1 MAMRLRKRI
10 EEAKKA
16 LRGNS
21 GAGLL
26 VVVITSLVV
35 LLLGSALLY
44 ASYNVY
50 VLRLTQM
57 RSETNF
63 TSADAGME
71 EIRAGL
77 QGVSSDAIGAGY
89 DNVIAHYTEGA
100 TEETFREGYFK
111 CLFNWEDENNVK
123 LFTGSSSTSISSYNV
138 EVLKGFLDPVPDT
151 AEYTLTAGGSDSST
165 GAVLQDT
172 STGTLTLKDL
182 RLTYIKNGY
191 ETTISTDLYLAVPPV
206 PIYSAINTSD
216 VADYV
221 IIADKGIQVGG
232 NKSGNLVVDGDTYA
246 GDLKIGDRST
256 VTVKQG
262 RSLVVGRTY
271 EMDTDGQTILKNT
284 DGTDKMTPGNVSIE
298 GTLKYDKGKSADKYK
313 SQLTLEDNARLWAHE
328 INVDGSSLNM
338 TGGDNSAIYVADDLN
353 IGRYSDVTL
362 KGTYFGFGNG
372 SSVFDEP
379 IGTNISALS
388 SAILFRTKGD
398 IASSLDM
405 SGLTSLTLAG
415 TAYVMPTDAGSEVR
429 MGSSITTRA
438 EQLAYLVPESMLG
451 GRSNPEIQTST
462 GGSITAD
469 EAAAETSALKTAALA
484 NSKKA
489 LWSGTNMTMTSYG
502 IDSDEDIAVLSYPIS
517 SSQRVYYT
525 FMNFPTRDLA
535 NKYFTDFFS
544 KNSAT
549 VSSYISQYASLK
561 TLPSGASASMAGTG
575 LSKEGDTYK
584 VTTSTGDNAD
594 TNSTRYQK
602 IYQTLSRTM
611 TTNNTQKTTPFNFY
625 INRAALDEMLD
636 GSDKVTTGEWK
647 HKGVDEAGHETER
660 YYTASAV
667 QTQNGTGAKWREITY
682 KDNTD
687 NTNDSFV
694 IARGNYEVDVR
705 PDKQKLVICDGNVII
720 KNNSLSIGMIICSRK
735 VYVMNNLTLEKFT
748 GTADIP
754 SIMDQLNNYSHGI
767 WRGSHQSQTED
778 NGTWSVDEIVGF
790 RNWKKNAE

>member
-26 VVVITSLVV
+26 VVVITALVV

-50 VLRLTQM
+50 VLRLTQ
-57 RSETNF
+57 RKSETNF

-123 LFTGSSSTSISSYNV
+123 LFTGSSPTSISSYNV
-138 EVLKGFLDPVPDT
+138 EVLKGFLDPVPGT

-221 IIADKGIQVGG
+221 IMADRGVEVLRKGSLTI
-232 NKSGNLVVDGDTYA
+232 DGDMYA
-246 GDLKIGDRST
+246 GTVDIGDGAT
-256 VTVKQG
+256 VNVNANHT
-262 RSLVVGRTY
+262 LVVGQTY
-271 EMDTDGQTILKNT
+271 DLDSSRNIQKNA
-284 DGTDKMTPGNVSIE
+284 DGTEKKTTGDVVIDGSV
-298 GTLKYDKGKSADKYK
+298 KYDNQGKLNNNPLNAA
-313 SQLTLEDNARLWAHE
+313 LNLGNNARLWAHE
-328 INVDGSSLNM
+328 IDVNGGTFNM
-338 TGGDNSAIYVADDLN
+338 NGGDNTAAYVADDLN
-353 IGRYSDVTL
+353 IGRYADVTL

-372 SSVFDEP
+372 TTIEENA
-379 IGTNISALS
+379 GLMSASQMS
-388 SAILFRTKGD
+388 SAILFRTKGLSGHE
-398 IASSLDM
+398 SSLDM
-405 SGLTSLTLAG
+405 SGLSSLTLAG
-415 TAYVMPTDAGSEVR
+415 TAFVLPTNAGSEVP
-429 MGSSITTRA
+429 MGSSIATRA
-438 EQLAYLVPESMLG
+438 EQLAYLVPENLLG
-451 GRSNPEIQTST
+451 GKTNPEIMTMED
-462 GGSITAD
+462 AD
-469 EAAAETSALKTAALA
+469 ATAAETTALKQAALA
-484 NSKKA
+484 NKSKP
-489 LWSGTNMTMTSYG
+489 LWSGSNNSLATYG
-502 IDSDEDIAVLSYPIS
+502 IDGEDDIAVLSYPIS
-517 SSQRVYYT
+517 SSQRAFYT
-525 FMNFPTRDLA
+525 FMKFPTRDQA
-535 NKYFTDFFS
+535 NTYFTDFFT

-561 TLPSGASASMAGTG
+561 TLPSGAAASLAGTG

-584 VTTSTGDNAD
+584 VITSTGDNAD

-611 TTNNTQKTTPFNFY
+611 TTNNTTKTTPFNYY
-625 INRAALDEMLD
+625 INTDVLDDLFDD
-636 GSDKVTTGEWK
+636 GGKFERSQIADSNDKSK
-647 HKGVDEAGHETER
+647 IAI
-660 YYTASAV
+660 TAVESNN
-667 QTQNGTGAKWREITY
+667 NGKAECRKITY
-682 KDNTD
+682 FRDQNNQSDRGFIVAKGDYVASGNGGY
-687 NTNDSFV
+687 NKV
-694 IARGNYEVDVR
+694 I
-705 PDKQKLVICDGNVII
+705 ICDGDVTVRNYDM
-720 KNNSLSIGMIICSRK
+720 KQGMIICSGK
-735 VYVMNNLTLEKFT
+735 LYVDMAYTIDKYD
-748 GTADIP
+748 GTNPQYINGAQIP
-754 SIMDQLNNYSHGI
+754 SVMDMLGTYSEGL
-767 WRGSHQSQTED
+767 WKGGTKSKTED

>member
-1 MAMRLRKRI
+1 MAMRLKKRI
-10 EEAKKA
+10 EGAKKA
-16 LRGNS
+16 LRRNS
-21 GAGLL
+21 GAGML

-57 RSETNF
+57 KSESNF

-123 LFTGSSSTSISSYNV
+123 LFTGSSPASISSYNV
-138 EVLKGFLDPVPDT
+138 EVLKGFLDPVPGT

-221 IIADKGIQVGG
+221 IMADRGVEVLRKGSLTI
-232 NKSGNLVVDGDTYA
+232 DGDMYA
-246 GDLKIGDRST
+246 GTVDIGDGAT
-256 VTVKQG
+256 VNVNANHT
-262 RSLVVGRTY
+262 LVVGQTY
-271 EMDTDGQTILKNT
+271 DLDSSRNIQKNA
-284 DGTDKMTPGNVSIE
+284 DGTEKKTTGDVVIDGSV
-298 GTLKYDKGKSADKYK
+298 KYDNQGKLNNNPLNAA
-313 SQLTLEDNARLWAHE
+313 LNLGNNARLWAHE
-328 INVDGSSLNM
+328 IDVNGGTFNM
-338 TGGDNSAIYVADDLN
+338 NGGDNTVAYVADDLN
-353 IGRYSDVTL
+353 IGRYADVTL

-372 SSVFDEP
+372 TTIEENA
-379 IGTNISALS
+379 GLMSASQMS
-388 SAILFRTKGD
+388 SAILFRTKGLSGHE
-398 IASSLDM
+398 SSLDM
-405 SGLTSLTLAG
+405 SGLSSLTLAG
-415 TAYVMPTDAGSEVR
+415 TAFVLPTSAGSEVP
-429 MGSSITTRA
+429 MGSSIATRA
-438 EQLAYLVPESMLG
+438 EQLAYLVPENLLG
-451 GRSNPEIQTST
+451 GKTNPEIMTMED
-462 GGSITAD
+462 AD
-469 EAAAETSALKTAALA
+469 ATAAETTALKQAALA
-484 NSKKA
+484 NKSKP
-489 LWSGTNMTMTSYG
+489 LWSGSNNSLATYG
-502 IDSDEDIAVLSYPIS
+502 IDGEDDIAVLSYPIS
-517 SSQRVYYT
+517 SSQRAFYT
-525 FMNFPTRDLA
+525 FMKFPTRDQA
-535 NKYFTDFFS
+535 NTYFTDFFT

-561 TLPSGASASMAGTG
+561 TLPSGAAASLAGTG

-584 VTTSTGDNAD
+584 VITSTGDNAD

-611 TTNNTQKTTPFNFY
+611 TTNNTTKTTPFNYY
-625 INRAALDEMLD
+625 INTDVLDDLFDD
-636 GSDKVTTGEWK
+636 GGKFDRSQIADSNDASKI
-647 HKGVDEAGHETER
+647 AI
-660 YYTASAV
+660 TAV
-667 QTQNGTGAKWREITY
+667 EPNNNGKAEYRKITY
-682 KDNTD
+682 FRDQNNQSDRGFIVAKGDYVASGNGGY
-687 NTNDSFV
+687 NKV
-694 IARGNYEVDVR
+694 I
-705 PDKQKLVICDGNVII
+705 ICDGDVTVRSYDM
-720 KNNSLSIGMIICSRK
+720 KQGMIICSGK
-735 VYVMNNLTLEKFT
+735 LYVDMAYTIDKYD
-748 GTADIP
+748 GTNPQYINGAQIP
-754 SIMDQLNNYSHGI
+754 SVMDMLGTYSEGL
-767 WRGSHQSQTED
+767 WKGGTKSKTED